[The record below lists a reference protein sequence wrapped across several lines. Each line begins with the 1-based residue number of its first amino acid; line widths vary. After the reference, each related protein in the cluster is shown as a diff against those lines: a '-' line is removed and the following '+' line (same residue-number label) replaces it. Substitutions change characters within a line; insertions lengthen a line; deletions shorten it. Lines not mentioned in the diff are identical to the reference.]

1 MTHPDFQAAFEA
13 LRPILKKFES
23 KLNVVADTKVKYY
36 LDGAYDEKRKAP
48 IFFGAVI
55 IKKNYVSF
63 HLMPLYCC
71 PELQQTLSPALQKHK
86 QGKACFNFKK
96 ADPALFKELAA
107 LTKNGFDRFK
117 KAGLI

>member
-1 MTHPDFQAAFEA
+1 MTNPDFQAAFEG

-23 KLNVVADTKVKYY
+23 QLTVVSDTKEKYY
-36 LDGAYDEKRKAP
+36 VDGAFDAKRKAP

-71 PELQQTLSPALQKHK
+71 PEMQQALSPELKKRK

-96 ADPALFKELAA
+96 ADPVLFKELAV

-117 KAGLI
+117 KAGFI